1 MKVKL
6 IKEVRSPLEPKSFK
20 AKRQIFSQRLRTH
33 TLASMLPNLTTLMA
47 LCVGLS
53 SVRYALLKQ
62 WEMAVVA
69 IIIAALLDAMDGR
82 LARFLGSASRFGAEL
97 DSFSDFISFGVS
109 PALVMYFLSLNRLEK
124 TGWGIVLFFS
134 VCMALRLARFNTK
147 SIEGASSSQA
157 FFTGVPAPAAALLA
171 ITPLVMYLEWQHEF
185 FVHPYLVA
193 TFMVIVGFLM
203 VSHVPT
209 YSFKKV
215 KIPHKWVRYILL
227 FVALLAGNLFNNPW
241 LTMIILAILYVGTI
255 PFSICAYY
263 RQNKEMT
270 LPLGK

>member
-6 IKEVRSPLEPKSFK
+6 IKGVKSPLGSKNFQT
-20 AKRQIFSQRLRTH
+20 KRQMFSQRLRTH
-33 TLASMLPNLTTLMA
+33 TLASMLPNLTTVMA

-62 WEMAVVA
+62 WEMVVVA

-97 DSFSDFISFGVS
+97 DSFSDFISFGVA
-109 PALVMYFLSLNRLEK
+109 PALIMYLISLHHLEK
-124 TGWGIVLFFS
+124 IGWGIVLFFS
-134 VCMALRLARFNTK
+134 VCMALRLARFNTR
-147 SIEGASSSQA
+147 SIEGASTSQA

-171 ITPLVMYLEWQHEF
+171 ITPLIMYLEWHHDF
-185 FVHPYLVA
+185 FIHPLFVA
-193 TFMVIVGFLM
+193 SFMIIVGFLM

-215 KIPHKWVRYILL
+215 KIPHKWVRFTLL
-227 FVALLAGNLFNNPW
+227 IAALLAGNLFNAPW
-241 LTMIILAILYVGTI
+241 LTLIILAFLYICTI

-263 RQNKEMT
+263 RQAKELT
-270 LPLGK
+270 LPLNR